1 MDRKSQR
8 AEYYI
13 PVETLSK
20 FRRKIIKEKEKID
33 KTTGEL
39 GMLNNLF
46 RDSILPIIDI
56 YQPIISSLASHN
68 SNLIYR
74 ARKCIDNKPFNNL
87 KELYNPPKPTG
98 RARSTDYT
106 PILYA
111 SSSHQT
117 CLSEIDVKVGDYVNV
132 ISFDYTEIMDGKFW
146 FVGQLETFHRSQDQ
160 SRYLADEKT
169 VQKPYYTEE
178 RVNNSLVFKDSLFK
192 EIFSVLSSDADE
204 YELNRLTIEVIKNK
218 QAKKEDFY
226 GVVFVSTKD
235 VPGINFAVYGDA
247 ISKIK
252 PSIVNFVKIKYI
264 DDYGYIQYELLQ
276 NSKPKNGVLGWSK

>member
-1 MDRKSQR
+1 MSDPK
-8 AEYYI
+8 YYI
-13 PVETLSK
+13 PVEILSK
-20 FRRKIIKEKEKID
+20 YRRQIIKEKENID
-33 KTTGEL
+33 KTKYKPR
-39 GMLNNLF
+39 MLKNLF
-46 RDSILPIIDI
+46 KYSILPIIAR

-74 ARKCIDNKPFNNL
+74 ARKCIGNKPFSNL

-132 ISFDYTEIMDGKFW
+132 ISFDYTKIIGGKFW
-146 FVGQLETFHRSQDQ
+146 FVGQLETFHRSQEQ
-160 SRYLADEKT
+160 SRYLVDERT
-169 VQKPYYTEE
+169 VQNTYYTDE
-178 RVNNSLVFKDSLFK
+178 RAINSLVFNDSLFK
-192 EIFSVLSSDADE
+192 EIFSVLSSDADK
-204 YELNRLTIEVIKNK
+204 YELNRLIIEEIRNK
-218 QAKKEDFY
+218 QANKEDFY
-226 GVVFVSTKD
+226 GVVYVSTNHA
-235 VPGINFAVYGDA
+235 PGINFAIFGGA

-264 DDYGYIQYELLQ
+264 DDYGNIQYELLE
-276 NSKPKNGVLGWSK
+276 NSKPIKDILEWSK